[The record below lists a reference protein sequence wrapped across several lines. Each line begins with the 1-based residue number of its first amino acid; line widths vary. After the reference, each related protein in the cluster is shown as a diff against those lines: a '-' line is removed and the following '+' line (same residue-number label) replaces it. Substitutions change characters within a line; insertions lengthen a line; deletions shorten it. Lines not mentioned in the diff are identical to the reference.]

1 MSELVKFR
9 EPHLRVLA
17 LFLLTR
23 NRKGVTMD
31 KDLIHVLEKIAN
43 GIEESNEI
51 LNRIANHYDGVV
63 PVMTRNAK
71 RVEEAHNEVE
81 DRSPLDKMY
90 ETVFNN

>member
-1 MSELVKFR
+1 
-9 EPHLRVLA
+9 
-17 LFLLTR
+17 
-23 NRKGVTMD
+23 MD

-71 RVEEAHNEVE
+71 RVEKAHVE
-81 DRSPLDKMY
+81 SESNGSLLDIFRPVR
-90 ETVFNN
+90 EQEN

>member
-1 MSELVKFR
+1 
-9 EPHLRVLA
+9 
-17 LFLLTR
+17 
-23 NRKGVTMD
+23 MD

-71 RVEEAHNEVE
+71 RVEEAHNEIE
-81 DRSPLDKMY
+81 DNRSPLDKMY
-90 ETVFNN
+90 EKVFNN